1 MKSFDYGIITLKN
14 EILRAC
20 LKHLIQWS
28 GICLCTISLSGCF
41 MDGTSERS
49 YFSQPMPYDDRN
61 NSLYPETYDSSF
73 DTYDTYRVNEPPM
86 PSPHE
91 VVVPQSYHMG
101 ATNSPPT
108 AKDEDKQW
116 VASQNPN
123 GYTIQ
128 IKQDDKPASVA
139 RSLQQM
145 PKNERSVEVR
155 SQSGSYLGLHGS
167 YTNQEEAT
175 AQLNN
180 LPSSVKDQAQI
191 KNWESIQKEVE

>member
-1 MKSFDYGIITLKN
+1 MKLFDYGICTLKN
-14 EILRAC
+14 EILGAC
-20 LKHLIQWS
+20 LKRLIQWS
-28 GICLCTISLSGCF
+28 GICLCSITLSGCF
-41 MDGTSERS
+41 MDGTSESS
-49 YFSQPMPYDDRN
+49 YFSQPTPYEDRN

-73 DTYDTYRVNEPPM
+73 DTYRVNESKPY
-86 PSPHE
+86 SQG
-91 VVVPQSYHMG
+91 VVVPQSYHLG

-128 IKQDDKPASVA
+128 IEQNDKPATVA

-155 SQSGSYLGLHGS
+155 SQSGSYIGLHGS
-167 YTNQEEAT
+167 YSNQEEAT